1 MADVLLPIQE
11 VTSARLIRDAAQ
23 LWRNPWHRRVLE
35 ERFVDRLPL
44 RRRLQVVFAMA
55 ALAAIQ
61 ADNVVVPFTAG
72 QIADELNRRHAHT
85 KVARAVRKASPRP

>member
-1 MADVLLPIQE
+1 
-11 VTSARLIRDAAQ
+11 
-23 LWRNPWHRRVLE
+23 
-35 ERFVDRLPL
+35 
-44 RRRLQVVFAMA
+44 MA